1 MTRRARRPVA
11 SMAERIQKLLAA
23 RGIGSRRQVEA
34 WIAAGRIS
42 VNGRP
47 ATKGQPVTEQ
57 DDVRL
62 DGRRLR
68 LRERPLRSATAL
80 AYHRPPGEPVRG
92 AGGEAERSSLERLPG
107 AAGRRWVPVRPLP
120 VGDGGLELFVADGAL
135 AAALTRRGAG
145 LPCDYSARVHG
156 EVGDEALARL
166 TAAAAALPPERGTLD
181 AVEPAGGEGSNRW
194 LQLCCHGLRPHDLRR
209 VFELAGL
216 DVNRIL
222 RTRLGPVQMERRLA
236 RGMSRPLTEAELA
249 ALREA
254 AGVIAA
260 PVRRQRRTEHD
271 RARRRG

>member
-1 MTRRARRPVA
+1 
-11 SMAERIQKLLAA
+11 MAERIQKLLAA
-23 RGIGSRRQVEA
+23 RGVGSRRQVEA

-47 ATKGQPVTEQ
+47 ATAGQPVTEQ

-68 LRERPLRSATAL
+68 LRERPQRSVAAQ

-92 AGGEAERSSLERLPG
+92 TGATERSSLERLPG

-145 LPCDYSARVHG
+145 LPCDYSVRIHG
-156 EVGDEALARL
+156 EVGEEALARL
-166 TAAAAALPPERGTLD
+166 TAAAVTLPQARGTLD
-181 AVEPAGGEGSNRW
+181 AVEPAGGERSNRW
-194 LQLCCHGLRPHDLRR
+194 LQLRCHGLRPHDLRSL
-209 VFELAGL
+209 FEQTGLAA
-216 DVNRIL
+216 NRIL
-222 RTRLGPVQMERRLA
+222 RTRLGPVVMERRLA

-254 AGVIAA
+254 AGVTGSPA
-260 PVRRQRRTEHD
+260 RRPRPTGHD